1 MGRINVARVILGG
14 LVAGIVAN
22 AFDFVINNYLMMD
35 EGSEMIARLNLNP
48 ATVESSVT
56 TWIIVDMIW
65 GILLVFTYAGIRPRF
80 GPGPKTAIIAGIIP
94 WFAVLLTMTGLM
106 SMGVFTQQ
114 AWMKSSMLYL
124 VSSLAATLAGA
135 AVYKE

>member
-114 AWMKSSMLYL
+114 AWMKSSLLYL